1 MKTEVRTFDDLVKVS
16 QVGRY
21 TPAERTGLLA
31 GDLILSFGIHPP
43 SDISADSDLIAT
55 LKRNDW
61 LFILRGEVAFR
72 LMYGEGIE
80 GAQFESAS
88 PVENITVPTGVSWM
102 QYWGGIQTNG
112 QTIFVPDTIS
122 PWWGLVPPLLYARY
136 RNWQMLAA
144 IMLVWLVAFTQ
155 GAVTFALAYLVSIAA
170 AMFGGASLMRDALQ
184 KQGFVPRG
192 TYSIA
197 RHTDVAALEIITCER
212 LRLIRQN
219 KPAAP
224 PPNSGD
230 GEAAPNPSH

>member
-1 MKTEVRTFDDLVKVS
+1 MKTETRTFDDLVKVS

-21 TPAERTGLLA
+21 TPAERIGLLA
-31 GDLILSFGIHPP
+31 GDLILSFGIYSP
-43 SDISADSDLIAT
+43 SDISADSDLIAKI
-55 LKRNDW
+55 KRNDW
-61 LFILRGEVAFR
+61 LFILRGDVPFR
-72 LMYGEGIE
+72 LMFGEGIE
-80 GAQFESAS
+80 GALFESAG
-88 PVENITVPTGVSWM
+88 PAENIIVPTGVSWT
-102 QYWGGIQTNG
+102 QYWGGMQTTG

-122 PWWGLVPPLLYARY
+122 PWWAIVAPLLYARY

-144 IMLVWLVAFTQ
+144 VVLVWLVALTQ
-155 GAVTFALAYLVSIAA
+155 GPVTFALAYLVSIAP

-224 PPNSGD
+224 SANSGD
-230 GEAAPNPSH
+230 SAPAPDPIH

>member
-31 GDLILSFGIHPP
+31 GDLILFFGIHPP
-43 SDISADSDLIAT
+43 SAVSANSDLIAT
-55 LKRNDW
+55 LKRGDW
-61 LFILRGEVAFR
+61 LFVLRGDVAFR
-72 LMYGEGIE
+72 LMFGEGIE
-80 GAQFESAS
+80 GAQFESAN
-88 PVENITVPTGVSWM
+88 PAENITVATGVSWM
-102 QYWGGIQTNG
+102 QYWGAMQTNG
-112 QTIFVPDTIS
+112 QTIFVPETIT
-122 PWWGLVPPLLYARY
+122 PWWAIVPPLLYARY

-144 IMLVWLVAFTQ
+144 ILLVWLVALTQ
-155 GAVTFALAYLVSIAA
+155 GPVTLALAYLVSVAA

-192 TYSIA
+192 IYSIA

-219 KPAAP
+219 RPATSSPKSGDNAAAP
-224 PPNSGD
+224 D
-230 GEAAPNPSH
+230 LSH